1 MLLPLTERDL
11 ELLNELVGMRFESR
25 TKDYYEGGV
34 APIDFG
40 GSNGSH
46 HGKTDT
52 KLAAHGFVD
61 QRMRGHPW
69 GDLRTTGARGS
80 KVYRASEAGRDA
92 IYAWRALR
100 EGKMLKSKTVR
111 KYGHNIPSA
120 EYQPLTDDDRRELRL
135 KCHLDMPASG

>member
-46 HGKTDT
+46 HGKTAT

-92 IYAWRALR
+92 IYAWR
-100 EGKMLKSKTVR
+100 KLKRTQEPAYTR
-111 KYGHNIPSA
+111 KWGHTIPNT
-120 EYQPLTDDDRRELRL
+120 QRL
-135 KCHLDMPASG
+135 KATEEEIAEWRRVCHLEMPS